1 MKIFPFLMLLAFP
14 LSMIA
19 ETEEVEL
26 DEEKPTNPPLK
37 RSFTPQPKL
46 FLIDRAEIQ
55 IEMVNPAAHGSIS
68 IRDGQNT
75 VVFQADYFCTTYTI
89 PVLENTQTYTVS
101 LYIGDCHYSGTIF
114 P

>member
-1 MKIFPFLMLLAFP
+1 MIPFLLLLTAP
-14 LSMIA
+14 LSVFA
-19 ETEEVEL
+19 DTEEIDL
-26 DEEKPTNPPLK
+26 DEDLPILFPPDK

-46 FLIDRAEIQ
+46 FLIDTAEIQ

-101 LYIGDCHYSGTIF
+101 LYIGDRHYSGTIF